1 MEQPVHEIRAFEQIA
16 HEEEQR
22 HRRELGGLE
31 RLQHLEVHQVDDEI
45 AEADQTED
53 HREDDQGEGDREAED
68 DGDEQRPHQHEAQHL
83 VAQGHL
89 PVLAAWTARTSS
101 ASPWIRS
108 STALT
113 GTTVFNG

>member
-1 MEQPVHEIRAFEQIA
+1 MEQPVHEVRAFEQVS

-22 HRRELGGLE
+22 HRGQLGRLQ
-31 RLQHLEVHQVDDEI
+31 RLQHLEIHQIDDEI
-45 AEADQTED
+45 AETDQAED
-53 HREDDQGEGDREAED
+53 HGEDDQGEGDGEAED
-68 DGDEQRPHQHEAQHL
+68 DRDEQRAHEHEAQHL
-83 VAQGHL
+83 GAQGHL